1 MHRRNGIGRGFLAS
15 VAVSAVVGMLL
26 PSAAQAQ
33 AKTLTLKMAHIYAPG
48 NIWFET
54 AEAYAKAVEQA
65 SSGKVR
71 IQIAAN
77 GTTGDWPASIEALK
91 IGTND
96 IVLQSVG
103 TLDRYN
109 TIAGIEAYPYLVRD
123 VEHFKRVY
131 YGPMGAQLF
140 DEIAAKT
147 KFRIIGAGYRGARH
161 LSSNKAAHNVA
172 ELKSIKL
179 RVPPLKMY
187 RSTWEY
193 LGASP
198 VPMGVAELFTSLQQG
213 VVDGQENP
221 LEVIEGQKFN
231 EVQKYVVE
239 TGHVIGAMT
248 FIFSDARFK
257 SLPSDVQKILKDEG
271 EKVMLAATDRMVTLE
286 GEIKKRLQAKGMEF
300 IHVDTGPF
308 RERLK
313 PMLKDFP
320 ELADWVQKIQA
331 VK

>member
-1 MHRRNGIGRGFLAS
+1 MYARFALRGLAA
-15 VAVSAVVGMLL
+15 VASLALCAPVLG
-26 PSAAQAQ
+26 Q
-33 AKTLTLKMAHIYAPG
+33 TLTLKMAHIYAPG
-48 NIWFET
+48 NIWYET
-54 AEAYAKAVEQA
+54 AEAYAKAVAEK
-65 SSGKVR
+65 SGGKVKME
-71 IQIAAN
+71 IAHS
-77 GTTGDWPASIEALK
+77 GSTGDWPKSIEALK

-131 YGPMGAQLF
+131 YGPMGRQLY

-147 KFRIIGAGYRGARH
+147 QFRIIGAGYRGARH
-161 LSSNKAAHNVA
+161 MSSNKIVRNVG
-172 ELKSIKL
+172 ELKGVKL

-187 RSTWEY
+187 RATWEH

-231 EVQKYVVE
+231 EVQKYVIE

-248 FIFSDARFK
+248 WIFSEQRFK
-257 SLPSDVQKILKDEG
+257 SLPPDVQKLLSEQGDAT
-271 EKVMLAATDRMVTLE
+271 MLAATDRMVALE
-286 GEIKKRLQAKGMEF
+286 GEIKKRLEGKGMQF
-300 IHVDTGPF
+300 VKVDTGPF
-308 RERLK
+308 RERLA
-313 PMLKDFP
+313 PMTKDFP